1 MVVYRSITLTGKDF
15 RAYLEN
21 HDLKNLKVHI
31 DIQENKQSGEVFKP
45 ISDNFT
51 IVCCGSHLRNY
62 NSTHL
67 IYDFDN
73 KTRLRIRAFT
83 NEEDNRIEII
93 PEQIE
98 DFTTEFNSIEFIDTL
113 LLNETEGEIHFW
125 GSKLGVI
132 STLTTID
139 FSVKWEVY
147 RGSRQKWLKEYFPVK
162 DLSENFENSLTLFS
176 DSCSYDKEFLLQLS
190 KCKIDLIFK
199 SLASLNAI
207 NKAFVSIEPHRL
219 PDSNI
224 ETAKKQKEF
233 IDNYECL
240 ISETE
245 DSLQNIHLF
254 LNMLKATSKG
264 NNFTT
269 RLKDGIHSYI
279 ISKVIDPVIS
289 PIIGWMQDGWQF
301 VVQFFGKIKFW
312 LFF

>member
-1 MVVYRSITLTGKDF
+1 MVVYRSMTLTGKDF

-51 IVCCGSHLRNY
+51 IVCCQRPYLPFY
-62 NSTHL
+62 NCTHL
-67 IYDFDN
+67 IYDFDS
-73 KTRLRIRAFT
+73 KTRLRIGAFT
-83 NEEDNRIEII
+83 NGEDNRIEII

-113 LLNETEGEIHFW
+113 LPNETEGEIHFW

-162 DLSENFENSLTLFS
+162 DLSKNFENSLTLFS
-176 DSCSYDKEFLLQLS
+176 DICSYDKEFLLQLS

-207 NKAFVSIEPHRL
+207 NKAFVSIEPSRL
-219 PDSNI
+219 PNSNI
-224 ETAKKQKEF
+224 ETAKKQKGF

-269 RLKDGIHSYI
+269 RLKDGIPSYI

-289 PIIGWMQDGWQF
+289 PIIGWIREGWQF
-301 VVQFFGKIKFW
+301 VVQLFGKN
-312 LFF
+312 